1 MHRAHGDGL
10 AVQAK
15 TLLKGALH
23 LAVMATVLTSNP
35 VRDISPIQS
44 KRGPKGSKALTTN
57 ELRGLLKALPASEYC
72 QKYDL
77 VDPITMLIGT
87 GLRRSELLDLQW
99 ADYNPG
105 DCTLTVSGK
114 LIRAAGKGLIR
125 EDFTK
130 TTAGQRVIPL
140 PAFVAAMLEAR
151 RSKPFIGDREMIFP
165 SSAGTWRDPDNF
177 NALKNDE

>member
-99 ADYNPG
+99 ADYNQPRRLHTHG
-105 DCTLTVSGK
+105 ERQTNP
-114 LIRAAGKGLIR
+114 RR
-125 EDFTK
+125 R
-130 TTAGQRVIPL
+130 QRL
-140 PAFVAAMLEAR
+140 D
-151 RSKPFIGDREMIFP
+151 S
-165 SSAGTWRDPDNF
+165 
-177 NALKNDE
+177 